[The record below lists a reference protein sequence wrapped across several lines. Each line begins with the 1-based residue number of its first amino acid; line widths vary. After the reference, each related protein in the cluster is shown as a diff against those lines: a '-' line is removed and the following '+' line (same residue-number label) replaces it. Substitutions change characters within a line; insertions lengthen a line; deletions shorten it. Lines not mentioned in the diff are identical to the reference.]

1 MLLPA
6 EGTKFEVIFFIK
18 KRGQEMKLLFH
29 VVKKIDRSIGEK
41 VFAIHSVFQC
51 LPAVLTPTTILS
63 CLGSI
68 DKDFARSGG
77 S

>member
-1 MLLPA
+1 
-6 EGTKFEVIFFIK
+6 
-18 KRGQEMKLLFH
+18 MKLLFH